1 MGFLNHLNPV
11 IRNKEMQSLE
21 ILRIR
26 HAIDSN
32 TDTEEFCTNMQQA

>member
-1 MGFLNHLNPV
+1 MGFLNHLKPV
-11 IRNKEMQSLE
+11 IRNNEMQSLQ

-32 TDTEEFCTNMQQA
+32 TDTEKFCTKMQQA